1 MQNFQI
7 RPSSYC
13 VIFDILC
20 SLTYRMHMHV
30 TKVRIYKDRNMFAV
44 CPRCN
49 SSVEFEYQRY
59 CSSYGQHL
67 EWTKLEEAEETLIGW
82 DETEE

>member
-1 MQNFQI
+1 MNLGPVNTSI
-7 RPSSYC
+7 K
-13 VIFDILC
+13 
-20 SLTYRMHMHV
+20 YRMPMRV
-30 TKVRIYKDRNMFAV
+30 TKVRIYKDENTFAV

-49 SSVEFEYQRY
+49 ASVEYEYQRY
-59 CSSYGQHL
+59 CSSCGQHL